1 MKRKSCL
8 SDCARFQCGQLDHMK
23 FDQELSKPVS
33 DEDDL
38 ARLCPLQFSIAL
50 YCLVFITLLCYV
62 MLC

>member
-1 MKRKSCL
+1 
-8 SDCARFQCGQLDHMK
+8 MK
-23 FDQELSKPVS
+23 FDEELSKPVS
-33 DEDDL
+33 DENDL